1 MYTKD
6 INSDKCMRNEENISH
21 FHNFVTIES
30 NLAEQW
36 VIINGLR
43 AWETLC
49 EVKNTKWGT
58 FEHT

>member
-21 FHNFVTIES
+21 FHNFVTMES
-30 NLAEQW
+30 NPAEQW
-36 VIINGLR
+36 VIDGLR
-43 AWETLC
+43 TWETLF
-49 EVKNTKWGT
+49 EDKNTKWGT

>member
-1 MYTKD
+1 
-6 INSDKCMRNEENISH
+6 MRNEENISH